1 VGGLGCLDHGFIP
14 LHQICQYVVVVVV
27 VGVPVSGIHRRDA
40 ATDKNSVRNRPLES
54 GSGLQ
59 DRQEI
64 RVLTGQALNRVFVTT
79 SSVRMHRTMCHRDL
93 RGSETM
99 SQPSSQ
105 PSGTPTADDI
115 LDALDPE
122 QRQVAVSSSG
132 PMCVLAGAG
141 TGKTRAITHRI
152 AYGVLSGA
160 YQPQR
165 VLAVTFTARAA
176 GEMRTRLRDLG
187 VPGVQARTFHA
198 AALRQL
204 HYFWPQAIGGGAPE
218 VLPHKASV
226 VAEACSRLHLQV
238 DRVVVRDLAAEV
250 EWAKVSML
258 TPETYAA
265 AARRAGR
272 DPAGFDDTAMARVLQ
287 TYEEVKADR
296 GVIDFEDVLL
306 LTVGILA
313 ERNDI
318 ARVVRSQYRHV
329 VVDEYQDV
337 NALQQRLLDLWV
349 GERDDVCVVGDPA
362 QTIYSFTG
370 ATPRHLL
377 EFPRRY
383 PHAQVIQ
390 LVRNYRST
398 PQIVAL
404 ANLLVRVGHGQAGTA
419 RAHPL
424 QLRAQ
429 GQGGPPPR
437 LTAYGDDPAE
447 ATGVATAIKDLVIRG
462 TPASQIAVLFRINAQ
477 SEALESALAD
487 ADVAYLVRGGERFF
501 ARKEVRGAILL
512 MRGAA
517 RADDGA
523 KPLGELVRDVIAGAG
538 WTQRAP
544 TAGGATRD
552 RWESLQALVGLADD
566 FVAGHPPARLPDL
579 VRELDERSAAQHAP
593 TVEGVTL
600 ASLHAAK
607 GLEWDCVFLVGCSD
621 GLIPISMAEGPEA
634 IEEERRLMYVGLTRA
649 RRELRLSWSGARNPG
664 GRASRRPSR
673 FLDGAASILGDGV
686 RSPTR
691 ATGAGGRAAKPAKAA
706 RQSRC
711 RGCGKDLVT
720 AATRKVGRCQE
731 CPPTYDEET
740 FEALRGWRLAVAGE
754 AKVPA
759 YVVFTDATLT
769 AIAEKRPGSPGELAR
784 ISGVGALKLER
795 YGKDVLAIL
804 GGAEPF
810 ETVQNPAAATNAA
823 NHNPSSSP

>member
-1 VGGLGCLDHGFIP
+1 MFP
-14 LHQICQYVVVVVV
+14 
-27 VGVPVSGIHRRDA
+27 P
-40 ATDKNSVRNRPLES
+40 P
-54 GSGLQ
+54 
-59 DRQEI
+59 
-64 RVLTGQALNRVFVTT
+64 
-79 SSVRMHRTMCHRDL
+79 
-93 RGSETM
+93 
-99 SQPSSQ
+99 SQ

-122 QRQVAVSSSG
+122 QRQVAASPSG

-152 AYGVLSGA
+152 AYGVHSGA

-176 GEMRTRLRDLG
+176 GEMRSRLRDLG

-204 HYFWPQAIGGGAPE
+204 HYFWPQAIGGAAPE

-226 VAEACSRLHLQV
+226 VAEAGSRLRLQL
-238 DRVVVRDLAAEV
+238 DRVAVRDLAAEV

-258 TPETYAA
+258 TPETYAV

-272 DPAGFDDTAMARVLQ
+272 APADLDATAMARLLQ
-287 TYEEVKADR
+287 TYEEVKAER

-313 ERNDI
+313 EREDI
-318 ARVVRSQYRHV
+318 ARVVRAQYRHF

-349 GERDDVCVVGDPA
+349 GQRDDVCVVGDAA

-370 ATPRHLL
+370 ATPEYLL

-383 PHAQVIQ
+383 PKSQVVH

-404 ANLLVRVGHGQAGTA
+404 ANVMVRAGEVQRGGRKA
-419 RAHPL
+419 DLL

-429 GQGGPPPR
+429 GEDGPPPS
-437 LTAYGDDPAE
+437 LTAYRDDPSE
-447 ATGVATAIKDLVIRG
+447 AVGVADAIKGLVTRG
-462 TPASQIAVLFRINAQ
+462 TPASQIAVLFRTNAQ
-477 SEALESALAD
+477 SEALESALA
-487 ADVAYLVRGGERFF
+487 AAEVGYLVRGGERFF

-538 WTQRAP
+538 WTERAP
-544 TAGGATRD
+544 SAGGATRD
-552 RWESLQALVGLADD
+552 RWESLQALVGLADN
-566 FVAGHPPARLPDL
+566 FASGNPQARLPDM
-579 VRELDERSAAQHAP
+579 VGELEERMAAQHAP

-607 GLEWDCVFLVGCSD
+607 GLEWDAVFVVGCSD
-621 GLIPISMAEGPEA
+621 GLIPISMAEGFEA
-634 IEEERRLMYVGLTRA
+634 IEEERRLLYVGLTRA
-649 RRELRLSWSGARNPG
+649 RRELRLSWSAARNPG

-673 FLDGAASILGDGV
+673 FLDGAASILGEGARSSARVARAGAGV
-686 RSPTR
+686 R
-691 ATGAGGRAAKPAKAA
+691 GGKPAKTAKP
-706 RQSRC
+706 SRC
-711 RGCGKDLVT
+711 RGCGKDLAT
-720 AATRKVGRCQE
+720 AATRKVGRCE
-731 CPPTYDEET
+731 DCPPTYDVAT
-740 FEALRGWRLAVAGE
+740 FEALKVWRLAFAG
-754 AKVPA
+754 ATKVPA
-759 YVVFTDATLT
+759 YVIFTDATLT
-769 AIAEKRPGSPGELAR
+769 AIAEKTPSTPGELAT
-784 ISGVGALKLER
+784 ISGVGARKLER
-795 YGKDVLAIL
+795 YADDVLAIL
-804 GGAEPF
+804 GGADPLERA
-810 ETVQNPAAATNAA
+810 ERSLAATKLAVDD
-823 NHNPSSSP
+823 